1 MELFVY
7 CFILSILILN
17 FGVERWLDYLNTT
30 NWSLGLPPELLGIYD
45 EEKYKKSIA
54 YEKST
59 YQFGVLSESLSFITI
74 VVIFIAG
81 GFGWLDTLV
90 RTWVSNPIH
99 VALIFFGIL
108 GLIAEVFSLPFS
120 WYGIFVIEE
129 RFGFNKST
137 QKIFFLDQLKSLVV
151 SVIIGGLILYLVIWI
166 YLIAGSLFWLYTLI
180 VIGSFSL
187 FMAMFYSSIIVPLFN
202 KQTPL
207 EDGELKTAIST
218 FCSQAGFVLDNI
230 FVIDG
235 SKRSTKANAYFTGLG
250 SKKRIVLYDTLISD
264 LTIEEI
270 VAVLAHETGHY
281 KKHHIWYGLFFS
293 MVSMGFMLYVFSLV
307 SSNPVFAKVLGSDIP
322 GFHLAVISFGIL
334 YSPLS
339 MIFGLGLNHLSRLN
353 EYQADRFAAENYN
366 GQFLGSALK
375 KLSVSNLSN
384 LTPHPAYVFFHYSH
398 PTLMQRLRRLS
409 TINKNNENHEI

>member
-7 CFILSILILN
+7 CFILFILISN
-17 FGVERWLDYLNTT
+17 FIVERWLDYLNTT
-30 NWSLGLPPELLGIYD
+30 NWSTGLPPELLGIYD
-45 EEKYKKSIA
+45 EEKYEKSIA
-54 YEKST
+54 YEKAN
-59 YQFGVLSESLSFITI
+59 YHFGVLSESLSFIAI
-74 VVIFIAG
+74 VAIFIAS
-81 GFGWLDTLV
+81 GFGWLDSLV
-90 RTWVSNPIH
+90 RTWVTNPIH

-108 GLIAEVFSLPFS
+108 GLIAELFSLPFS
-120 WYGIFVIEE
+120 WYGTFVIEE

-137 QKIFFLDQLKSLVV
+137 QTIFFLDQLKSLVI
-151 SVIIGGLILYLVIWI
+151 SVIIGGSILYLVIWI

-180 VIGSFSL
+180 VIGSFSI

-202 KQTPL
+202 KQSPL
-207 EDGELKTAIST
+207 ADGDLKTSIST
-218 FCSQAGFVLDNI
+218 FCTKVGFVLDNI

-250 SKKRIVLYDTLISD
+250 SKKRIVLYDTLIAE
-264 LTIEEI
+264 LNTEEI

-293 MVSMGFMLYVFSLV
+293 MLSTGIMLYIFSLV
-307 SSNPVFAKVLGSDIP
+307 SSNSIFARVLGSDIP

-353 EYQADRFAAENYN
+353 EYQADRFAAENFN
-366 GQFLGSALK
+366 GDYLGSALK

-398 PTLMQRLRRLS
+398 PTLLQRLRKLS
-409 TINKNNENHEI
+409 TIDNKQ